1 MLGYGLVEVPRNCW
15 NRSQKGY
22 QLNRA
27 YFKIAKLMSEK
38 TDAEELLEDVLSSV
52 YVISN
57 MIGQADLRRLDFK
70 FRFHYQQIKSQI
82 NVFNIIK

>member
-1 MLGYGLVEVPRNCW
+1 MPISTKVIILNF
-15 NRSQKGY
+15 

-57 MIGQADLRRLDFK
+57 MIGQADLRR
-70 FRFHYQQIKSQI
+70 
-82 NVFNIIK
+82 

>member
-57 MIGQADLRRLDFK
+57 IIGQADLRRFSFIIL
-70 FRFHYQQIKSQI
+70 KSQH
-82 NVFNIIK
+82 

>member
-57 MIGQADLRRLDFK
+57 IIGQSDLRRFSFIILKSKHGNYLLLKK
-70 FRFHYQQIKSQI
+70 F
-82 NVFNIIK
+82 

>member
-1 MLGYGLVEVPRNCW
+1 MLGYGLVEVPRNLW

-27 YFKIAKLMSEK
+27 YFKIAKLMAEK
-38 TDAEELLEDVLSSV
+38 TEADELLEDVLASV

-57 MIGQADLRRLDFK
+57 IIGQADIRR
-70 FRFHYQQIKSQI
+70 
-82 NVFNIIK
+82 

>member
-27 YFKIAKLMSEK
+27 YFKIAKLMAEK
-38 TDAEELLEDVLSSV
+38 TDADELLEDVLSSV

-57 MIGQADLRRLDFK
+57 MIGQADIRR
-70 FRFHYQQIKSQI
+70 
-82 NVFNIIK
+82 